1 MPAFNTMSST
11 PGLGTG
17 LYTTTNPSF
26 FRAEDF
32 IDDTALDNALSEDE
46 DGLDSLNLAEQL
58 SKIDSAP
65 PTDVPPREGL
75 YSTPLSWEKPQP
87 GLRSDPLLSSF
98 SANTPLLSDMEQQNL
113 LAIALNTNRPPP
125 TNFGAGIGTGYGF
138 GGYGYDV
145 LGSGFPSLGANTLLE
160 SLGSTN
166 MNDPSR
172 PAEQPKPTTQPQP
185 QPQPQP
191 QAQLQVPIQ
200 SAPAQSQRSLS
211 GPASQQQP
219 QVPQPQQ
226 RRQAHHLQPQPQ
238 HGQPTQAPASQ
249 AMQPP
254 PQPKVSAQEQATS
267 AAQARQPQPS
277 QPQGGLH
284 DSGQPR
290 QPTAADKGKNV
301 ASQEQTEAGGEKFKD
316 KAKTGDRAAH
326 NDIERKYRTN
336 LKDRISELRDS
347 VPALKAIPEEDAD
360 EEEEGAGSQRLP
372 KVSKVGTGHLLRR
385 TLYHG
390 VLTQYH
396 RGRSSQRQPSTST
409 SSNGRTRPSCAS
421 TRN

>member
-46 DGLDSLNLAEQL
+46 DGLDSLNLMEQL

-75 YSTPLSWEKPQP
+75 YSTPLSWEKPQA

-98 SANTPLLSDMEQQNL
+98 NQSSPLLSDMEQQNL

-125 TNFGAGIGTGYGF
+125 TNFGAGMGTGYGF

-145 LGSGFPSLGANTLLE
+145 FGGGFPTLGANALLE

-172 PAEQPKPTTQPQP
+172 PTEPPRSTTQPQP
-185 QPQPQP
+185 GPPPQTPL
-191 QAQLQVPIQ
+191 QAPFRA
-200 SAPAQSQRSLS
+200 APARSQHSLS
-211 GPASQQQP
+211 GQAPQQQRQGP
-219 QVPQPQQ
+219 QGQQ

-238 HGQPTQAPASQ
+238 LGQPTQT
-249 AMQPP
+249 MQPP
-254 PQPKVSAQEQATS
+254 PQPRSPVQEEVPP
-267 AAQARQPQPS
+267 AAQTRQPYPS
-277 QPQGGLH
+277 QPQGGALG
-284 DSGQPR
+284 SAQA
-290 QPTAADKGKNV
+290 QEPTAADKGKNV
-301 ASQEQTEAGGEKFKD
+301 APPDEEETEAGDEKFKD
-316 KAKTGDRAAH
+316 KAKSGDRAAH

-347 VPALKAIPEEDAD
+347 VPALRAIPEEGV
-360 EEEEGAGSQRLP
+360 EEEEDDDEGAGSRRLP
-372 KVSKVGTGHLLRR
+372 KVSKVRIG
-385 TLYHG
+385 
-390 VLTQYH
+390 
-396 RGRSSQRQPSTST
+396 
-409 SSNGRTRPSCAS
+409 AS
-421 TRN
+421 YREL